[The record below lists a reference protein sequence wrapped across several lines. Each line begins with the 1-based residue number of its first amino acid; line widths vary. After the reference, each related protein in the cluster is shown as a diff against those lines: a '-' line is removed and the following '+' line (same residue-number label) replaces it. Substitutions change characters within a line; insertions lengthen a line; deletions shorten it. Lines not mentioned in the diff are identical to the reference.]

1 MRPFWVAVPHKPTI
15 GETMDDH
22 DKFDSYNFNPHAPMS
37 LDDFL
42 STDID
47 EKEVTTQLK
56 FLRDSRANA
65 VDYISNSIQEM
76 QISISA
82 ARRLLQIVE
91 VDSDAPELDYLQRML
106 KDADD
111 FRDSRAKS
119 SPK

>member
-1 MRPFWVAVPHKPTI
+1 
-15 GETMDDH
+15 MDDH
-22 DKFDSYNFNPHAPMS
+22 DKFDSYNFNPHAPMA

-65 VDYISNSIQEM
+65 IDYISNSVQEM
-76 QISISA
+76 QMSISA

-91 VDSDAPELDYLQRML
+91 VDSDDPELDYLQRML

-119 SPK
+119 SAK